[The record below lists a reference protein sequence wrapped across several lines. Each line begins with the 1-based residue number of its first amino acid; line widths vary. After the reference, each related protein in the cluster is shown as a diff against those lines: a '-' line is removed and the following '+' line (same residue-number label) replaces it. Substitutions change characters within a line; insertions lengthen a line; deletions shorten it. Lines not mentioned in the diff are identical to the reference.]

1 MSLKKY
7 KSIIFIL
14 CVGGVTLLSILFC
27 SFVLYKVYNHEQRQ
41 SQDIAS
47 LRGQV
52 SKLGAQIELLDKQGN
67 IKLNFADDSFNY
79 LCIGNS
85 ISKHPITDFW
95 WNENGM
101 AASTLGKDY
110 YHRVVD
116 YLKQKHKKVNS
127 EVVNLSVWEVQSHD
141 RGETLDFFKP
151 YLSDKLDLVTI
162 QLGENASNIDTF
174 RQDYIELINYVKKSC
189 PKAKILIVGDF
200 WEYKDRD
207 AKKKAAA
214 KSCNVEYVSLEGIK
228 DNQEY
233 FVGMGTVVF
242 DKDGKEHIIE
252 HDGVARHPGDKGM
265 EAIAGRIVE
274 QLIK

>member
-1 MSLKKY
+1 MTLKKS

-14 CVGGVTLLSILFC
+14 GGVITLLSILFC

-41 SQDIAS
+41 SQDIAT
-47 LRGQV
+47 LRGQL
-52 SKLGAQIELLDKQGN
+52 SKLGAQVELLDKQCKV
-67 IKLNFADDSFNY
+67 KLSFADDSFNY

-101 AASTLGKDY
+101 AASTLDKDY

-116 YLKQKHKKVNS
+116 YLKQKHEKVNA
-127 EVVNLSVWEVQSHD
+127 EVVNLAVWEVQSHD

-151 YLSDKLDLVTI
+151 YLSDKLDLVSI

-174 RQDYIELINYVKKSC
+174 KQDYIELINYVKKSC

-200 WEYKDRD
+200 WECKDRD
-207 AKKKAAA
+207 EQKKAAA
-214 KSCNVEYVSLEGIK
+214 LACNVDYVSLEGIK

-233 FVGMGTVVF
+233 FAGIGTVVF
-242 DKDGKEHIIE
+242 DRDGKEHIIE

-265 EAIAGRIVE
+265 EAIAGKVVE
-274 QLIK
+274 KLE

>member
-1 MSLKKY
+1 M
-7 KSIIFIL
+7 
-14 CVGGVTLLSILFC
+14 
-27 SFVLYKVYNHEQRQ
+27 YKVYNYEQRQ
-41 SQDIAS
+41 NQDIAT

-52 SKLGAQIELLDKQGN
+52 SKLGAQIELLERQGKV
-67 IKLNFADDSFNY
+67 KLSFADDSFNY

-141 RGETLDFFKP
+141 RAETLMFFKP
-151 YLSDKLDLVTI
+151 YLSDNLDLVTI

-174 RQDYIELINYVKKSC
+174 EQDYIELINYVKKNC
-189 PKAKILIVGDF
+189 PKAKIIVVGDF
-200 WEYKDRD
+200 WEYKDRE

-214 KSCNVEYVSLEGIK
+214 KACNVEYVSLEGIK

-233 FVGMGTVVF
+233 FAGMGTVVY
-242 DKDGKEHIIE
+242 DKDARKHIIDHE
-252 HDGVARHPGDKGM
+252 GVARHPSDKGM
-265 EAIAGRIVE
+265 EAISGRIINMLE
-274 QLIK
+274 K

>member
-1 MSLKKY
+1 M
-7 KSIIFIL
+7 
-14 CVGGVTLLSILFC
+14 
-27 SFVLYKVYNHEQRQ
+27 LYKVYNHEQRQ

-52 SKLGAQIELLDKQGN
+52 SKLGAQIELLDKQDKV
-67 IKLNFADDSFNY
+67 KLSFADDSFNY

-85 ISKHPITDFW
+85 ISKHPITNFW
-95 WNENGM
+95 WNDNGM
-101 AASTLGKDY
+101 AASTLDKDY

-116 YLKQKHKKVNS
+116 YLKQNHEKVNS
-127 EVVNLSVWEVQSHD
+127 KVVNLSVWEVQSHD
-141 RGETLDFFKP
+141 RAETLDFFKP

-189 PKAKILIVGDF
+189 TKAKILIVGDF
-200 WEYKDRD
+200 WEYRDRD
-207 AKKKAAA
+207 EQKKVAALA
-214 KSCNVEYVSLEGIK
+214 CNVDYVSLEGIK
-228 DNQEY
+228 DNKDY
-233 FVGMGTVVF
+233 FAGMGTVVF
-242 DKDGKEHIIE
+242 DKEGKEHIIE